1 MFAKKEVKKMK
12 KTVIITGA
20 SGGIGEAIAE
30 KFAKLGYNLA
40 LCSNKNNVEYDD
52 DLKTKYKIEIKNYKI
67 DIRDFNQVESVFNK
81 IFSDFD
87 AVSVLVANAGI
98 SEKRKLVIDVT
109 NDEINDLIDTNLK
122 GNIVC
127 SREFV
132 KHAMDKGG
140 KIILIGSFVAN
151 YGCACESVYSASKAG
166 LFGFCK
172 SLANELGNFDITVNM
187 VNPGF
192 IDTKMNN
199 NLSSAEKEDIESMTP
214 LERLGEPVDVAEAVA
229 FLAEDSGSFITG
241 QTINVDGGYI
251 PL

>member
-1 MFAKKEVKKMK
+1 MK

-20 SGGIGEAIAE
+20 SGDIGSAIAK
-30 KFAKLGYNLA
+30 KFASLGYNLA

-52 DLKTKYKIEIKNYKI
+52 ELKEKYKVEIKNYKM
-67 DIRDFNQVESVFNK
+67 DISDFKQVEDVFNK

-87 AVSVLVANAGI
+87 AVEVLVANAGI
-98 SEKRKLVIDVT
+98 SEKRKLIIDVT
-109 NDEINDLIDTNLK
+109 NEEIDDLINVNLK
-122 GNIVC
+122 GSIVC

-132 KHAMDKGG
+132 KHVMNKSG

-166 LFGFCK
+166 LVGLCK

-199 NLSSAEKEDIESMTP
+199 NLTSAEKEDIESMTP
-214 LERLGEPVDVAEAVA
+214 LMRLGESDDVADAVA
-229 FLAEDSGSFITG
+229 FLAEDSGNFITG
-241 QTINVDGGYI
+241 QAINVDGGYI

>member
-1 MFAKKEVKKMK
+1 MK

-20 SGGIGEAIAE
+20 SGDIGSAIAK
-30 KFAKLGYNLA
+30 KFAKLNYNLA

-52 DLKTKYKIEIKNYKI
+52 ELKAKYKVEIKNYKM
-67 DIRDFNQVESVFNK
+67 DISDFKQVEDVFNK

-87 AVSVLVANAGI
+87 AVEVLVANAGI
-98 SEKRKLVIDVT
+98 SEKRKLIIDVT
-109 NDEINDLIDTNLK
+109 NEEIDNLINVNLK
-122 GNIVC
+122 GSIVC

-132 KHAMDKGG
+132 KHVMNKSG
-140 KIILIGSFVAN
+140 KIILIGSFVTN

-166 LFGFCK
+166 LVGLCK

-199 NLSSAEKEDIESMTP
+199 NLSAAEKEDIESMTP
-214 LERLGEPVDVAEAVA
+214 LMRLGESDDVAEVVA
-229 FLAEDSGSFITG
+229 FLAEDSGNFITG
-241 QTINVDGGYI
+241 QAINVDGGYI

>member
-1 MFAKKEVKKMK
+1 MRR
-12 KTVIITGA
+12 TVIITGA
-20 SGGIGEAIAE
+20 SGDIGTAIAE

-40 LCSNKNNVEYDD
+40 LCSNKHNVEYDD
-52 DLKTKYKIEIKNYKI
+52 DLKTKYKIDIKNYKM
-67 DIRDFNQVESVFNK
+67 DIADFKQVEDVFNK

-87 AVSVLVANAGI
+87 AVEVLVANAGI
-98 SEKRKLVIDVT
+98 SEKRKLIIDVT
-109 NDEINDLIDTNLK
+109 NEEIDDLVDVNLK
-122 GNIVC
+122 GSIVC

-132 KHAMDKGG
+132 KHRMDNGG

-151 YGCACESVYSASKAG
+151 YGCACESVYSATKSG
-166 LFGFCK
+166 LIGLCK

-199 NLSSAEKEDIESMTP
+199 NLTSAEKEDIESMTP
-214 LERLGEPVDVAEAVA
+214 LMRLGESSDVAEAVA
-229 FLAEDSGSFITG
+229 FLAENSGNFITG
-241 QTINVDGGYI
+241 QAINVDGGYI